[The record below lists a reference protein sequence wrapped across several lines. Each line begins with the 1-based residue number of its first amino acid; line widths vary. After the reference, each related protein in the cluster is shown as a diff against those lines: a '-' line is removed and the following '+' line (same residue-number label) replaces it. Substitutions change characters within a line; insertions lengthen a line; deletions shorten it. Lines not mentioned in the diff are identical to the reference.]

1 MGGINSTY
9 VELRSDI
16 KDWFNESM
24 EFCNYKCVITGGGF
38 DNIHHT
44 TAFRDIVDEVFKT
57 TGVEVKQQV
66 CDYTKEDFEELRST
80 LKYLHVL
87 YGYGACVNKKVH
99 KLFHDNYGYKNFSP
113 FDFLDFLYRIDLQII
128 FSKPIVKFSKINPV

>member
-1 MGGINSTY
+1 
-9 VELRSDI
+9 
-16 KDWFNESM
+16 M

-113 FDFLDFLYRIDLQII
+113 FDFLDFLYRID
-128 FSKPIVKFSKINPV
+128 FGKFDDWFTENNLKININYEYVEYLESTLSALAESA